1 MNISKFKKLGVFLVV
16 ILFSLSIVGCNSSG
30 NDINMNTLTVGM
42 EGEGKVLN
50 ENNEKIVSSKNKTSE
65 IKVENGSMVELS
77 AEPAED
83 WVFVNWKGTDNSS
96 KETTIYVTENKTVK
110 ALFGTV
116 DITNVTYEKDSLDQW
131 VFEGLAENIMRN
143 ELDYVEIYVY
153 LYDEND
159 VRVGSGWTNETDI
172 PNGEKFEWKVYIDSG
187 SDFDYYEVKLKDL

>member
-50 ENNEKIVSSKNKTSE
+50 ENNEEIVSSKNKTSE

-110 ALFGTV
+110 ALFGTL
-116 DITNVTYEKDSLDQW
+116 DITNVTYKKDILDQW

-159 VRVGSGWTNETDI
+159 VRVGSGSTNETDI

>member
-1 MNISKFKKLGVFLVV
+1 LNISKSKKLGVFLVV

-50 ENNEKIVSSKNKTSE
+50 ENNEEIVSSKNKTSE

-77 AEPAED
+77 AETAED

>member
-110 ALFGTV
+110 ALFGTL
-116 DITNVTYEKDSLDQW
+116 DITNVTYKKDILDQW

-159 VRVGSGWTNETDI
+159 VRVGSGSTNETDI
-172 PNGEKFEWKVYIDSG
+172 PNGEKFEWKVNMDTG
-187 SDFDYYEVKLKDL
+187 SNFDHYEVKIKDL

>member
-1 MNISKFKKLGVFLVV
+1 LNISKFKKLGVFLVV

>member
-50 ENNEKIVSSKNKTSE
+50 ENNEEIVSSKNKTSE

-77 AEPAED
+77 AEPAKN
-83 WVFVNWKGTDNSS
+83 WVFVDWEGKDYSS

-110 ALFGTV
+110 ALFGTL
-116 DITNVTYEKDSLDQW
+116 DITNVTYKKDILDQW

-172 PNGEKFEWKVYIDSG
+172 PNGEKFEWKVNMDTG
-187 SDFDYYEVKLKDL
+187 SNFDHYEVKIKDL

>member
-1 MNISKFKKLGVFLVV
+1 MNISKSKKLGVFLVV

-50 ENNEKIVSSKNKTSE
+50 ENNEEIVSSKNKTSE

>member
-1 MNISKFKKLGVFLVV
+1 LNISKSKKLGVFLVV

-50 ENNEKIVSSKNKTSE
+50 ENNEEIVSSKNKTSE

-110 ALFGTV
+110 ALFGTL
-116 DITNVTYEKDSLDQW
+116 DITNVTYKKDILDQW

-159 VRVGSGWTNETDI
+159 VRVGSGSTNETDI
-172 PNGEKFEWKVYIDSG
+172 PNGEKFEWKVNMDTG
-187 SDFDYYEVKLKDL
+187 SNFDHYEVKIKDL

>member
-1 MNISKFKKLGVFLVV
+1 LNISKSKKLGVFLVV

-50 ENNEKIVSSKNKTSE
+50 ENNEEIVSSKNKTSE

-116 DITNVTYEKDSLDQW
+116 DITNVTYKKDILDQW

-172 PNGEKFEWKVYIDSG
+172 PNGEKFEWKVNMDTG
-187 SDFDYYEVKLKDL
+187 SNFDHYEVKIKDL